1 MRPFHLHVRTQLS
14 ADKVRAVITLCCSM
28 QSLKVL
34 GEKKNCVFVA
44 NQNGSSS
51 PTSPGPFY
59 ENEEK
64 PFILHFQSKGFIN
77 QQVKM

>member
-1 MRPFHLHVRTQLS
+1 
-14 ADKVRAVITLCCSM
+14 M